1 MLFFQTVRAEVYRTS
16 QMVGFATGSLGAVGA
31 GEGWVGANAN
41 VTVTNGSG
49 SLVGTGLG
57 LAVSSGDR
65 AEVNATDGFATYN
78 LFAAASQFPVS
89 SERYLY
95 YSFLCRFN
103 DALAVSGTGE
113 RIVQANRQNSG
124 SQFHFEVDAV
134 EVSGRIQIGV
144 NKPTGTAAFA
154 TNNINPGETV
164 FVVVRQQM
172 IVGAADDI
180 IDLWINPPANA
191 LGLGEG
197 SVPPPGVSTSS
208 GVEDTSNTGPG
219 RFYLASGANLAF
231 DELRIASTW
240 AEVTPSATA
249 CNPASISSDPTNQT
263 ATGDI
268 PASFSITATGT
279 SPTYQWQISTNG
291 GGSWSNVTNGSGAS
305 SPNYTTP
312 NLALADDGNRYR
324 CIVNVSCSGGSSATS
339 GVATVT
345 VAAPVMTPLGLV
357 VDDNWSDLERNNPPV
372 ATNNAIWLGQGLDAS
387 TGSLIG
393 ATASGSSRL
402 WLGFFTDDST
412 LPALPVH
419 LDTSRAIKATLMFT
433 PNNVVANGGNSLRIG
448 MFDYADGGTRPAGDP
463 GGSAGNGQS
472 VRGYMLGLN
481 FGATFDDDTP
491 LEIFAR
497 NNLSDGNLM
506 GSGGL
511 YQSLGAGPVGLL
523 GAPAFVSGTEYTLEF
538 LVARTTAGSVDIT
551 TTLSGGGTN
560 WSLTVIDNTYG
571 YHRFD
576 AFALRPNSLE
586 TTAESFTFTRF
597 NVEVIEAPSGP
608 LSFSGVTRQ
617 GDGSIQLAFTGTSG
631 DYRLWASTNVSLA
644 PVTNTWTLLTNGTFS
659 GAPVIFTDQQTSG
672 QSQRFYVISRP

>member
-1 MLFFQTVRAEVYRTS
+1 MLLFQTAQAEVYRTS
-16 QMVGFATGSLGAVGA
+16 QMVGFATGNLGTVGA

-49 SLVGTGLG
+49 SIVGTSLG

-65 AEVNATDGFATYN
+65 AEISATDGFASYN

-89 SERYLY
+89 SERHLY

-103 DALAVSGTGE
+103 DALAVSSTGE
-113 RIVQANRQNSG
+113 RIVQVNRQNSG
-124 SQFHFEVDAV
+124 SQFHFEVDAI
-134 EVSGRIQIGV
+134 EVAGQIQIGV

-154 TNNINPGETV
+154 TNNINAGEAV

-172 IVGAADDI
+172 IVGAADDT
-180 IDLWINPPANA
+180 IDLWINPPANSF
-191 LGLGEG
+191 GLDEG
-197 SVPPPGVSTSS
+197 SVPTPGVSTSS

-219 RFYLASGANLAF
+219 RFYLPSGANLAF

-249 CNPASISSDPTNQT
+249 CDPATISSDPTNQT
-263 ATGDI
+263 VTADI

-291 GGSWSNVTNGSGAS
+291 GGSWNNVSGGSGAN
-305 SPNYTTP
+305 SPNHTTA
-312 NLALADDGNRYR
+312 NLTLADNGNRYR
-324 CIVNVSCSGGSSATS
+324 CVVSVSCGGGSSATS

-345 VAAPVMTPLGLV
+345 VTAPVITPLGLV

-372 ATNNAIWLGQGLDAS
+372 TTNNSIWLGQGLDAS

-393 ATASGSSRL
+393 TTASGSSRL

-412 LPALPVH
+412 LPVLPVH
-419 LDTSRAIKATLMFT
+419 LDTGRAIKATIVFT
-433 PNNVVANGGNSLRIG
+433 PNNVVANGGNSMRIG

-463 GGSAGNGQS
+463 GGSAGNGQN

-481 FGATFDDDTP
+481 FGTTFDDDTP

-511 YQSLGAGPVGLL
+511 YQSLGAGPAGLS
-523 GAPAFVSGTEYTLEF
+523 GAHAFVTGTEYALEF
-538 LVARTTAGSVDIT
+538 VVARTTAGSVDIT
-551 TTLSGGGTN
+551 TTISGDGTN
-560 WSLTVIDNTYG
+560 WSHTVTDNTYA

-597 NVEVIEAPSGP
+597 NVEVVEAPSGP
-608 LSFSGVTRQ
+608 PSFTGVTRQ
-617 GDGSIQLAFTGTSG
+617 GDGGIQLTFTGTSG
-631 DYRLWASTNVSLA
+631 DYRLWASTNVALT
-644 PVTNTWTLLTNGTFS
+644 PVTNTWTLLTNGTFN
-659 GAPVIFTDQQTSG
+659 GAPVVFRDQQASG
-672 QSQRFYVISRP
+672 LSQRFYVISVP